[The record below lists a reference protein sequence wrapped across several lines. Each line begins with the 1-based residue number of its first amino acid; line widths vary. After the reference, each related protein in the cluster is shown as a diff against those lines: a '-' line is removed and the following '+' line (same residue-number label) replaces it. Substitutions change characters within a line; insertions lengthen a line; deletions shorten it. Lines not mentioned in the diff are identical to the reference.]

1 MDYDNID
8 YDEGYSMRD
17 IDNSWLNDNMDYE
30 IDSDSDSDID
40 NYNYNYNN
48 IYNWSIPTRDKINR
62 QTDRYNISFL
72 DRINKNWNPQKLLK
86 DPPWQKE
93 KMIEQIVFQTFMK
106 KLKP

>member
-62 QTDRYNISFL
+62 QIDRYNISFL
-72 DRINKNWNPQKLLK
+72 DRINKNWNP
-86 DPPWQKE
+86 
-93 KMIEQIVFQTFMK
+93 
-106 KLKP
+106 